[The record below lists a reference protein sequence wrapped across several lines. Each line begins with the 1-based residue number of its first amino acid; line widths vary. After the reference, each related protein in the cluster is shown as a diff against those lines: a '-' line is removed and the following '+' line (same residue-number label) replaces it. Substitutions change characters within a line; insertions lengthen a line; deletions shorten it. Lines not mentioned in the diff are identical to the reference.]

1 MLGVRGQWTWQCR
14 LSSALARA
22 QQQVPDSMTIRNSDT
37 SDLVPSQ
44 HVAIITGGARGLG
57 RACVERFLNDRAT
70 VVAVDIDEAGLA
82 DLGSKFDNSAKY
94 LRTVIADVS
103 KRADIDRAVDIAVQE
118 FGRLDVMINNAGIVR
133 SQDFL
138 TITEDNFDQVLGV
151 NLKGPFLGVQA
162 AARTMIAGGNGGVI
176 INMSSI
182 NAILGNP
189 SIATYAISKGGLNQL
204 TVTAALAL
212 APHGIRV
219 VGIGPGT
226 ILTDMV
232 AKSIMTSD
240 EARHSILSRTPMGR
254 CGDPSEIASVAA
266 FLASKDAS
274 YITGQT
280 IYPDGGR
287 LILNY
292 TVPVAS

>member
-1 MLGVRGQWTWQCR
+1 MTSGNGDSSGGV
-14 LSSALARA
+14 S
-22 QQQVPDSMTIRNSDT
+22 
-37 SDLVPSQ
+37 SQ
-44 HVAIITGGARGLG
+44 HSKVVIVTGGARGLG
-57 RACVERFLNDRAT
+57 RACVERFLNDGAS
-70 VVAVDIDEAGLA
+70 VVAVDLDEAGLA
-82 DLGSKFDNSAKY
+82 DLQSDSPAKR

-103 KRADIDRAVDIAVQE
+103 KRADVERAVDIAVRE

-138 TITEDNFDQVLGV
+138 TITEDDFDKVLGV

-162 AARTMIAGGNGGVI
+162 AARAMIAGGNGGVI

-182 NAILGNP
+182 NAILANP

-204 TVTAALAL
+204 TTTAALAL
-212 APHGIRV
+212 AAHGIRV

-292 TVPVAS
+292 TVPVASQ